1 MRKIIGYILDNR
13 DYFIFLIIIIISIL
27 LITNNDSQN
36 IQTIKSKFG
45 FVNYYINLPKS
56 FYNNILSLKE
66 KNKFLNERIVDLN
79 LKNSEL
85 RYLISENQKLKSL
98 LEYKDNS
105 KLSLMTS
112 RVINFGVSPFLNSV
126 NIDLGS
132 NNSIVPNLPVIDQ
145 NGVIG
150 KTISSYS
157 KTSTVQ
163 LMIDYNFRLSV
174 KLEKSGTVGILRYKK
189 DNLFEIWEIPLA
201 TEISTNERVLTSG
214 FSDIFP
220 PNLFV
225 GKIVS
230 IINKPNMIQKVAIMQ
245 SNINFSKLEY
255 LFLIKEKNR

>member
-13 DYFIFLIIIIISIL
+13 DYFIFIITIIISIL
-27 LITNNDSQN
+27 LITNNKSQN

-56 FYNNILSLKE
+56 FYNDILSIRD
-66 KNKFLNERIVDLN
+66 KNKLLNERLVDIN

-85 RYLISENQKLKSL
+85 NHLIFENQKLKAL
-98 LEYKDNS
+98 LEYKDNI
-105 KLSLMTS
+105 KLSLITT
-112 RVINFGVSPFLNSV
+112 RVINFGISPFLNSV

-132 NNSIVPNLPVIDQ
+132 NNNIVPNLPVIDL

-150 KTISSYS
+150 KTISTYS

-163 LMIDYNFRLSV
+163 LMTDYNFRLSV
-174 KLEKSGTVGILRYKK
+174 KLEKSGTIGILRYKN
-189 DNLFEIWEIPLA
+189 DNFFEIREIPI
-201 TEISTNERVLTSG
+201 TTIISVNERVVTSG

-225 GKIVS
+225 GKIARIES
-230 IINKPNMIQKVAIMQ
+230 KPNMIQKVAIVKT
-245 SNINFSKLEY
+245 NTNFSNLEY
-255 LFLIKEKNR
+255 LFLIKEKK

>member
-98 LEYKDNS
+98 Y
-105 KLSLMTS
+105 LS
-112 RVINFGVSPFLNSV
+112 F
-126 NIDLGS
+126 
-132 NNSIVPNLPVIDQ
+132 
-145 NGVIG
+145 
-150 KTISSYS
+150 
-157 KTSTVQ
+157 
-163 LMIDYNFRLSV
+163 
-174 KLEKSGTVGILRYKK
+174 
-189 DNLFEIWEIPLA
+189 
-201 TEISTNERVLTSG
+201 
-214 FSDIFP
+214 
-220 PNLFV
+220 
-225 GKIVS
+225 
-230 IINKPNMIQKVAIMQ
+230 
-245 SNINFSKLEY
+245 
-255 LFLIKEKNR
+255 